1 MKKALF
7 SIALCCSAVC
17 AGATETTAGQLSAV
31 VTADEAATLTSLTL
45 TGSMDARDF
54 AYVQSSM
61 PKLEQLDLTG
71 VTIEEYSDKMP
82 VFANFTYYPAN
93 ELPKYGLMGIASL
106 TSVVLPSTIT
116 SVGEGAMAGCTGI
129 ATLALPASVTTV
141 DASAFSG
148 MTALTAVSGG
158 EGVQTIGDYAFS
170 HCSALTAM
178 PQMAQLASVGTS
190 AFVDDKALSAFTF
203 PQSLQTI
210 GESAFQGCALT
221 AVNLSA
227 CPNLTVVG
235 AWAFADNASLQS
247 ASLPAS
253 VTSLGD
259 GAFFYSSSLQSVAL
273 PEGLAK
279 INDYTFMGGKAV
291 QTATLP
297 ETVTEIGDYALS
309 DWSEMT
315 QFVLPASVEKIG
327 TRAMRGWTALVL
339 LESKATT
346 PPTLGESVWE
356 GVKPENVKLVVPES
370 STSAYM
376 SAEQWKDFFDSST
389 VKNLSDE
396 AFKVESNGD
405 IITLRSTSK
414 ILSYSLFGLSGI
426 LLKQA
431 APNANEATMDLSA
444 YSGKAYVVRCVT
456 EKNNV
461 KTIKISRQ

>member
-17 AGATETTAGQLSAV
+17 AGATETTAGQLSVAV
-31 VTADEAATLTSLTL
+31 SADEAATLTTLTL

-61 PKLEQLDLTG
+61 PKLERLDLTG
-71 VTIEEYSDKMP
+71 VTIEEYSDKVP

-93 ELPKYGLMGIASL
+93 ELPKYGLMGITTL
-106 TSVVLPSTIT
+106 TSIALPSTVT
-116 SVGEGAMAGCTGI
+116 SVGEGAMAGCTGV
-129 ATLALPASVTTV
+129 TSLALPASVVTI

-158 EGVQTIGDYAFS
+158 EGVQTIGDYSFS
-170 HCSALTAM
+170 HCTALTAM
-178 PQMAQLASVGTS
+178 PQMEQIASVGAS
-190 AFVDDKALSAFTF
+190 AFVDDKALSAFAF
-203 PQSLQTI
+203 PASLQTI
-210 GESAFQGCALT
+210 GESAFQGCALA
-221 AVNLSA
+221 AVDLTRSA
-227 CPNLTVVG
+227 ALTVVG

-247 ASLPAS
+247 VALPSS

-259 GAFFYSSSLQSVAL
+259 GAFFYSTSLQTVEL

-279 INDYTFMGGKAV
+279 INDYAFMGDKAV

-309 DWSEMT
+309 DWSKMT
-315 QFVLPASVEKIG
+315 QFVLPASVERIG
-327 TRAMRGWTALVL
+327 TRAMRGWTALAL

-346 PPTLGESVWE
+346 PPALGEYVWE
-356 GVKPENVKLVVPES
+356 GVNPENVKLVVPEA
-370 STSAYM
+370 STSAYIT
-376 SAEQWKDFFDSST
+376 AEQWKDFFDSST
-389 VKNLSDE
+389 VENLSDD

-405 IITLRSTSK
+405 AVTLRSTSK
-414 ILSYSLFGLSGI
+414 ILAYSLYDLSGI
-426 LLKQA
+426 LLKQG
-431 APNANEATMDLSA
+431 APNANETTMDLSA
-444 YSGKAYVVRCVT
+444 YSGKAYVVRCVI
-456 EKNNV
+456 ENNKV